1 MTWSGD
7 QQDSGLD
14 DNWPA
19 VQLTSFKCAL
29 TWDVRTPEG
38 RKSGLK
44 CQRIH
49 WQEGIAAGVPKQH
62 GRVTRGLCHAT
73 KKKFTTLGTEEVM
86 VHQRFLLFYAASYP
100 RTINLSHQKCTK
112 LFSSHLSDCSTALAH
127 LEQYKGKLQNKYV
140 SSAIMM

>member
-1 MTWSGD
+1 MTWSWD

-14 DNWPA
+14 DNWPT

-73 KKKFTTLGTEEVM
+73 KKKKFITLGTEEDM
-86 VHQRFLLFYAASYP
+86 VHQSFLLSYAASYP
-100 RTINLSHQKCTK
+100 CTINLSHQECTN
-112 LFSSHLSDCSTALAH
+112 LISFHLSVLFHCTCTP
-127 LEQYKGKLQNKYV
+127 GTVQNKCV
-140 SSAIMM
+140 SSAHMM